1 MDWDQDLLLLRLRLL
16 RPPRGR
22 PLLVGQLERRG
33 RGQQLLLAQEAAVE
47 VLGGLQG
54 LLRLFRLLARLARR
68 LFEEARHA
76 ALQMLLIAAEDALQ
90 ILLIHGALLLHE
102 AHEVLGGPERLKLFL
117 LLLKAIHLLFGSL
130 SAHLHLRPQD
140 VDRPGQVARVDG
152 SRLRRDAA
160 HRFSD
165 GTGSL
170 RSAPGHLLNEVP
182 LHLRTG
188 LLHRLQYQLVSAL
201 LRLLVAIG
209 PALDLEVVGRSE
221 LGRRAAEDVL

>member
-1 MDWDQDLLLLRLRLL
+1 MDWDQDLLLLRLRPL
-16 RPPRGR
+16 RPRRGR
-22 PLLVGQLERRG
+22 PLLLGRLERQR
-33 RGQQLLLAQEAAVE
+33 LLAQEARVE

-54 LLRLFRLLARLARR
+54 LLRLRRLLARRLAPARR
-68 LFEEARHA
+68 LVEEARHA

-90 ILLIHGALLLHE
+90 VLLRHAALLLHE

-117 LLLKAIHLLFGSL
+117 LLMKAIHLFFGSL
-130 SAHLHLRPQD
+130 SARLHLPPQD
-140 VDRPGQVARVDG
+140 IDRPGQVARVHG
-152 SRLRRDAA
+152 GGLRRDAA

-165 GTGSL
+165 GTSSL
-170 RSAPGHLLNEVP
+170 GSAPGHLLNEVP

-188 LLHRLQYQLVSAL
+188 LLHRLQHQLVSAL

-221 LGRRAAEDVL
+221 LGRRVAEDVL